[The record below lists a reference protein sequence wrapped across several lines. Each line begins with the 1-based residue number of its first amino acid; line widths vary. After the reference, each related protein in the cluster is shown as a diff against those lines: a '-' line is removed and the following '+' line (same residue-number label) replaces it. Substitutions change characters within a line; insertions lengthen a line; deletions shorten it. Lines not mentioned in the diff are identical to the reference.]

1 MVFSFLLVQ
10 VKSNK
15 LTKKIKSLLIFM
27 FLWFWQ
33 LIFLVKS
40 RKHYFNPDRVPNPV
54 GVRINNYTF
63 VYFITMK

>member
-15 LTKKIKSLLIFM
+15 LTKKIKSLLIFI
-27 FLWFWQ
+27 FLWFCQ

-40 RKHYFNPDRVPNPV
+40 RKHYVNPDKPKVYPV
-54 GVRINNYTF
+54 ID
-63 VYFITMK
+63 